1 MTMPTECL
9 FRDDSYQQSCD
20 ARVVALTEQGGIVLD
35 RTVFYA
41 TSGGQPGDT
50 GTLTA
55 PDGALIPIETAIYTD
70 AAKSEIAH
78 VPAAGAATPN
88 IGDVVTVAIDWDKRY
103 ARMRMHTALH
113 LLSAV
118 LPYAVTGG
126 SVGDVESRLDFDIP
140 EAGLDK
146 DAISAKVTEMIAT
159 NAAVGSRWISDAEL
173 EANPGL
179 VKTMSVKPPMGT
191 GRVRLIEIAG
201 LDLQPCGGTHV
212 RSTGEIGAVRVTQIE
227 KKGKQNRRVRLA
239 FA

>member
-1 MTMPTECL
+1 MPTECL
-9 FRDDSYQQSCD
+9 FREDSYLKSCD
-20 ARVVALTEQGGIVLD
+20 ARVVAITEQGGVVLD

-41 TSGGQPGDT
+41 TSGGQPGDN

-55 PDGALIPIETAIYTD
+55 AGVTVPIATAVYTD

-78 VPAAGAATPN
+78 VPAPGSPALKVGDQVTAA
-88 IGDVVTVAIDWDKRY
+88 VDWDKRY

-126 SVGDVESRLDFDIP
+126 SVGEAESRLDFDIP

-146 DAISAKVTEMIAT
+146 DAITGRVNEMIAG
-159 NAAVGSRWISDAEL
+159 NAAVSSRWISDAEL

-212 RSTGEIGAVRVTQIE
+212 RALSEIGKVQVTQIE

-239 FA
+239 LI

>member
-1 MTMPTECL
+1 MPTQCL
-9 FRDDSYQQSCD
+9 FREDSYLQRCD
-20 ARVVALTEQGGIVLD
+20 ARVVALTDQGGIVLD

-50 GTLTA
+50 GMLITK
-55 PDGALIPIETAIYTD
+55 DGARIPIETAIYTD

-78 VPAAGAATPN
+78 VAAAGSPALKV
-88 IGDVVTVAIDWDKRY
+88 GDSVSAEIDWDKRY

-126 SVGDVESRLDFDIP
+126 SVGEAESRLDFDIP

-146 DAISAKVTEMIAT
+146 DDITAKVNAMIWGK
-159 NAAVGSRWISDAEL
+159 AAVSSRWISDADL

-212 RSTGEIGAVRVTQIE
+212 KNIGEIGAVRVTQIE

-239 FA
+239 LV